1 MSIPSSVPAGLLLYY
16 SLTDISLL
24 VKDYHRW

>member
-1 MSIPSSVPAGLLLYY
+1 MFIPFIPSGLLLYY

-24 VKDYHRW
+24 VEDYHRW

>member
-1 MSIPSSVPAGLLLYY
+1 MFIPSSIPSGLLLYY

-24 VKDYHRW
+24 VKDYHR